1 VSPDLKGFLTKP
13 SEITYDYATIR
24 ITQSRIDKG
33 LLAIPVGLSEW
44 FPGQNQDVHVYLNA
58 SPESQAK
65 RYSSYNSSTRECR
78 IGGLKDWF
86 EQNHITSGD
95 EIVIQFL
102 DKAQFIYRL
111 IPEKRFISA
120 TKELQLSFDIAGT
133 MEEASNTVR
142 GLASWTLSDENAVSL
157 NEFDRLAGKLLAEGR
172 HYIERKPV
180 RTRESLPANLRILLS
195 RIYQGQC
202 QVCDFWF
209 LKKDGAPFFEVHH
222 LDPAKGH
229 HPKNVVVV
237 CGNCHNQFEYADV
250 QKHFD
255 DGQWLVTVVF
265 NQKAFSVR
273 QALSPTKPLA
283 FTKKVFV

>member
-1 VSPDLKGFLTKP
+1 MSPGLRGVLTKP
-13 SEITYDYATIR
+13 SEIAYDYATIR
-24 ITQSRIDKG
+24 ITQSRIGKG
-33 LLAIPVGLSEW
+33 LLAIPVGLSKW
-44 FPGQNQDVHVYLNA
+44 FPRHNQDVQVYLNA
-58 SPESQAK
+58 SPESRAK

-78 IGGLKDWF
+78 IGGLKNWF
-86 EQNHITSGD
+86 EQNEIKSGD

-102 DKAQFIYRL
+102 DKEQFMYRL
-111 IPEKRFISA
+111 IPENRFISA
-120 TKELQLSFDIAGT
+120 TKELQHAFDIAGT

-157 NEFDRLAGKLLAEGR
+157 NEFNRLAGNLLSEGR
-172 HYIERKPV
+172 QHIERRPV
-180 RTRESLPANLRILLS
+180 RTRESLPANLRALLS
-195 RIYQGQC
+195 RIYQGHC

-209 LKKDGAPFFEVHH
+209 LKKDRAPCFEVHH

-250 QKHFD
+250 QEHFD
-255 DGQWLVTVVF
+255 DDQWLVMVVF

-283 FTKKVFV
+283 FTKKIFV